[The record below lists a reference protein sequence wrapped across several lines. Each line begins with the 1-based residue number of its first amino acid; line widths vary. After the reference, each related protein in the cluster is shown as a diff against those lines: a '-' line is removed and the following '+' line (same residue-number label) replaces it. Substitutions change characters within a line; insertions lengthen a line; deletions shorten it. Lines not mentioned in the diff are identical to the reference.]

1 MERSML
7 KLTLS
12 DSWPGVPGAYALFYL
27 PGHASW
33 RRFGRGAGA
42 AVHWRPAGTVRRRRV
57 LWSWCVRPEQRAVLL
72 QPHFL
77 HAALALPE
85 QLFKFFPLARLQFRP
100 NLLAH
105 FAEFPARHSSSSLLA
120 LAQDTRDTLVLFRR

>member
-12 DSWPGVPGAYALFYL
+12 DSLPGVPGAYALFYL
-27 PGHASW
+27 AGAAS
-33 RRFGRGAGA
+33 RGGFGRGAGA
-42 AVHWRPAGTVRRRRV
+42 AVHWRPAGTVRGRRV
-57 LWSWCVRPEQRAVLL
+57 LWSWCVLAEQRAVLL
-72 QPHFL
+72 RPHFL

-100 NLLAH
+100 DLL
-105 FAEFPARHSSSSLLA
+105 
-120 LAQDTRDTLVLFRR
+120 